1 MKPVLAAILL
11 AVLIL
16 QPAAAQGPW
25 VYCVAGA
32 GILRDPGAAD
42 RCVPP
47 KSPDD
52 TPEPFPEGDNR

>member
-1 MKPVLAAILL
+1 
-11 AVLIL
+11 VLIL